1 MSAREEFPMTNWQPI
16 VRRYCLEEATYDAMC
31 DRIDTLTEQNQL
43 LRNLIGNAEGAA
55 LDAGLLGDTLPH
67 DSIYALAVERDTLTA
82 EVAPWRELK
91 SAMNRN
97 ELAHED
103 AYYAVERA
111 AREEGKQ

>member
-1 MSAREEFPMTNWQPI
+1 MSARDEFMYDVVADGVNMAAGEH
-16 VRRYCLEEATYDAMC
+16 RRMC
-31 DRIDTLTEQNQL
+31 DRI
-43 LRNLIGNAEGAA
+43 
-55 LDAGLLGDTLPH
+55 
-67 DSIYALAVERDTLTA
+67 DTLTA

-97 ELAHED
+97 ELNHED